1 MTMTRDDRHTPAPL
15 RLAGVA
21 ALFFSLFLTAA
32 AAGQST
38 LNPIPA
44 TPDTSGAAQAP
55 LPPLPAAPRPTI
67 MIDLDRNLP
76 RLHSVAAVEALV
88 DTIART
94 GFGRIIVDV
103 KLRDGRVLFPS
114 RVAPPLDAG
123 FDYFEAFRKAADRHD
138 IDVIAYASVFAEG
151 DPSTGKGLAYEHPEW
166 QQMLMIEG
174 RGVLR
179 QAESPE
185 AGQFILLNPL
195 LPSVQKYEAT
205 SISDMIQNLKPDAI
219 LLNETRFIS
228 RESDLSDSS
237 RVSFDAWTG
246 LSPLDW
252 PKDILDKEHPRFPLW
267 QAFRVGVI
275 HEFVNRIK
283 TLRDGVAPGMPIILS
298 APAYWEPATTLGVN
312 WAHSTFR
319 PNLWYATDRFRARGL
334 ADIVDELALVSRDAN
349 PAAIREIMIGV
360 RRATRHQRP
369 VGLILLVEQFQNRP
383 GRLLEAVQTLN
394 NGGFGV
400 TVSDA
405 GQIGAYGMWD
415 VLAEAIRPNPP
426 KPDSPDGGGR

>member
-1 MTMTRDDRHTPAPL
+1 MAALLMALLLP
-15 RLAGVA
+15 VA
-21 ALFFSLFLTAA
+21 AV
-32 AAGQST
+32 GQST

-44 TPDTSGAAQAP
+44 NPETAGVAQAP
-55 LPPLPAAPRPTI
+55 LPPLPPAPRPTI
-67 MIDLDRNLP
+67 MVDLDRNLP
-76 RLHSVAAVEALV
+76 RLRSVAAVEALV
-88 DTIART
+88 DTIARA

-103 KLRDGRVLFPS
+103 KLRDGRVVFPS
-114 RVAPPLDAG
+114 RVAAPLEVG
-123 FDYFEAFRKAADRHD
+123 FDYFGAFRKAADRHD
-138 IDVIAYASVFAEG
+138 LDIIAYASVFAEG

-174 RGVLR
+174 RGVMR
-179 QAESPE
+179 QADSPE
-185 AGQFILLNPL
+185 AGQFILLNPM
-195 LPSVQKYEAT
+195 LPSVQKFEAT

-237 RVSFDAWTG
+237 RVSFDTWTG

-252 PKDILDKEHPRFPLW
+252 PKDVLDKEHPRFPLW
-267 QAFRVGVI
+267 QAYRVGVI

-334 ADIVDELALVSRDAN
+334 ADLVDELALVSRDAN

-360 RRATRHQRP
+360 KRATRHERP

-383 GRLLEAVQTLN
+383 GRLLEAVQTLRK
-394 NGGFGV
+394 GGFGV

-415 VLAEAIRPNPP
+415 VLGEAFGAVPAATG
-426 KPDSPDGGGR
+426 DTGGGR